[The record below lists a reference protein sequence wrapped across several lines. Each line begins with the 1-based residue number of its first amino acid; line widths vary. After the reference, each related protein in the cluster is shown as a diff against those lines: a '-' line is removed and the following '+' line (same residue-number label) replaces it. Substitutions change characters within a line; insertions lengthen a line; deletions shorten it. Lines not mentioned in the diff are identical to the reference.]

1 MGKDKLWSSTR
12 VNIQPIIIHVI
23 HKWFAE
29 NYKQFCNS
37 NIVCWWHQHFDSR
50 SECWWLSE

>member
-12 VNIQPIIIHVI
+12 VTLWPIIIPII

-37 NIVCWWHQHFDSR
+37 NIACWWHQHFDSR
-50 SECWWLSE
+50 SKCRWLSE